1 MKKSRILSISL
12 LVASVLLSGCK
23 KKVTYND
30 IVVGRHKIVSN
41 NVSDYQLVIPDESNE
56 YVNTAINEF
65 QYFIKEA
72 SGATFEVVNESK
84 QNVDTTRPY
93 VSFGKTNLSIS
104 NGVNIPEGKRYLNS
118 GYYLLN
124 KDNNVYI
131 LADEN
136 YDQEGILYGAY
147 DLLNTLTGY
156 KAYSDDEFYIEKSK
170 DILLPAI
177 DKTYI
182 PSFDERELG
191 YKEAIGNKRLSNR
204 LRLINKDGDTRWA
217 LHGHTATSE
226 YFQLLSHEK
235 YGSEHP
241 EWYAPPGNYGIQLCY
256 TGHGSGYES
265 MVEQMAYNMY
275 HNYIMEKPDAKYFM
289 IGEED
294 NTTFCDCEACQAK
307 NNEYGLN
314 GAVSGLMV
322 LFINDVINRIEAM
335 MQEANDTVNLNRD
348 IRYVFFAYQNSL
360 IPFDSSK
367 VVPHEKLYVEFT
379 PIELDFAKDMHAEGS
394 NSRIYDYLVK
404 WDEIMNGR
412 ILVYS
417 YDVDYRN
424 YLINFNNFGSFKPYL
439 LDYHNH
445 HVDYFYS
452 QGAVVN
458 NVTGFTNMRL
468 FVESQLLWNINLDYE
483 DLVREF
489 IEHYYKDA
497 SSYLHNYYQIIR
509 DRYIYN
515 VNALDKTYGIYADIS
530 STDLWDKA
538 TSDALYSCLLNAL
551 LSIEKYR
558 SSDPELYN
566 KLYYRIKREMLS
578 VYYIIIV
585 NHSGYYS
592 SSTLESMINEFYE
605 LADYFG
611 ITKVVEG
618 GSGFPF

>member
-1 MKKSRILSISL
+1 MKNKRFLLVSL
-12 LVASVLLSGCK
+12 LTFGILLSGCK
-23 KKVTYND
+23 KEIKYND
-30 IVVGRHKIVSN
+30 IVVDKHKLVSN
-41 NVSDYQLVIPDESNE
+41 GASEYQLVIPNENNE
-56 YVNTAINEF
+56 YINAALSEF

-72 SGATFEVVNESK
+72 SDATFDVVNESR
-84 QNVDTTRPY
+84 QSVDSSRPF
-93 VSFGKTNLSIS
+93 VSFGKTNLSVS
-104 NGVNIPEGKRYLNS
+104 NDVTLPAGQRYLNS

-131 LADEN
+131 LADDN
-136 YDQEGILYGAY
+136 YDQEGVLYGAY
-147 DLLNTLTGY
+147 DLLNILTGY
-156 KAYSDDEFYIEKSK
+156 KAYSDDEIYIEKSQ
-170 DILLPAI
+170 DILLPKF

-191 YKEAIGNKRLSNR
+191 YKEAIGNKKLSNR
-204 LRLINKDGDTRWA
+204 LKLINKDGDTRWA
-217 LHGHTATSE
+217 LHGHTSTSE
-226 YFQLLSHEK
+226 YFNLLSYQK
-235 YGSEHP
+235 YGEEHP

-256 TGHGSGYES
+256 TGHGTGYTS

-275 HNYIMEKPDAKYFM
+275 HNYILEKPDAKYFM

-294 NTTFCDCEACQAK
+294 NTTFCNCEACQAK
-307 NNEYGLN
+307 DHEHHLN

-322 LFINDVINRIEAM
+322 LFLNDVINKIESM
-335 MQEANDTVNLNRD
+335 MAEANDTVNLNRD

-360 IPFDSSK
+360 IPFNSST
-367 VVPHEKLYVEFT
+367 VVPHKKLYVEFT
-379 PIELDFAKDMHAEGS
+379 PIELDFAKDMHADGV

-404 WDEIMNGR
+404 WDEIMGGR

-417 YDVDYRN
+417 YDVN
-424 YLINFNNFGSFKPYL
+424 YNNFLINFNNFGSFKPYL
-439 LDYHNH
+439 QDYYEH

-468 FVESQLLWNINLDYE
+468 FVESQLLWNIDLNYE
-483 DLVREF
+483 DLVEEF
-489 IEHYYKDA
+489 INHYYKDA
-497 SSYLHNYYQIIR
+497 SSYLYNYYQIIR
-509 DRYIYN
+509 DRYTYN
-515 VNALDKTYGIYADIS
+515 VTAFNKVYGIYADIS

-538 TSDALYSCLLNAL
+538 TSDALYNCLLNAL
-551 LSIEKYR
+551 ESIEKYKI
-558 SSDPELYN
+558 DNPELFT
-566 KLYYRIKREMLS
+566 KLYYRIQREMLS

-592 SSTLESMINEFYE
+592 SSTLENMINEFYE
-605 LADYFG
+605 LADYFQ